1 MKEPQYRMQVDDIFN
16 AAHYPVGYLMN
27 VEHSVL
33 NSTGTK
39 RILINK
45 FKAMVM
51 AEYPRYILVKVL
63 NDLGSN
69 EYFVSINK
77 IDIDLGDYTITPLNI
92 AHAY

>member
-27 VEHSVL
+27 IEHSVL
-33 NSTGTK
+33 NSTDTK
-39 RILINK
+39 RTLINK
-45 FKAMVM
+45 LKAMVM

-69 EYFVSINK
+69 EYFVCINK
-77 IDIDLGDYTITPLNI
+77 IDIVMGDYTITPLNI
-92 AHAY
+92 THA

>member
-1 MKEPQYRMQVDDIFN
+1 MS
-16 AAHYPVGYLMN
+16 

-33 NSTGTK
+33 NSTGAK

-63 NDLGSN
+63 SDLGSN
-69 EYFVSINK
+69 EYFVCINK
-77 IDIDLGDYTITPLNI
+77 IDIALGDYTITPLNI
-92 AHAY
+92 SYA

>member
-39 RILINK
+39 RIPINK

-63 NDLGSN
+63 SDLDSN
-69 EYFVSINK
+69 EYFVCINK
-77 IDIDLGDYTITPLNI
+77 IDIALGDYAIAPLNI
-92 AHAY
+92 TYA

>member
-45 FKAMVM
+45 FKAMIM

-63 NDLGSN
+63 SDLDSN
-69 EYFVSINK
+69 EYFVCINK
-77 IDIDLGDYTITPLNI
+77 IDIALGDYAIAPLNI
-92 AHAY
+92 TYA